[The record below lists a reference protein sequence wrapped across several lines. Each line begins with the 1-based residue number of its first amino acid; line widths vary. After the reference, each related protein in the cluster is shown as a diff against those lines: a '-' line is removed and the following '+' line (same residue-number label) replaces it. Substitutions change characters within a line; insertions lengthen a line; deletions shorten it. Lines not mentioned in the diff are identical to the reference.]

1 MMDYTGKLNNHKDY
15 INFLEKIKEK
25 CEYIEIV
32 VIDGRKSNDLV
43 NEFKED
49 ILDIKKVYEWW
60 GTKTNKKNNLYKIKC
75 SEKIFIK
82 LKTYDTF
89 CKYFQY
95 GTTSES
101 LIKGDYAELTNF
113 GIDDIA
119 FYDSNDNCLLCTT
132 THEGYIF
139 IDKNIL

>member
-1 MMDYTGKLNNHKDY
+1 MVDFTGKLNNHKDY

-49 ILDIKKVYEWW
+49 ILDIKKTSEWW

-89 CKYFQY
+89 CKYSEY